1 MTAVFNRAESI
12 SFMPAATDFITP
24 KTGLTADDLTPFVQQ
39 ATKGADDGELF
50 IENVLSESVVL
61 DDGEIKSTSFN
72 NSHGFGLRRVVDE
85 FQAYVY
91 GNEVNKDT
99 LKKAAGELAAAAPG
113 NGTLDVSPGQPE
125 KSFYEAISPLG
136 TDYDLPKRIKL
147 AQDIDAYLRGKDNR
161 VRQVKV
167 VISGTVQDVMI
178 VRPDGHVATDR
189 RPMTVLFVFVTMD
202 DGKKRETGMSK
213 FIRRKGYSDIFNVW
227 QDVADKAYKQTDTL
241 MQSIACPAGQMPV
254 ILGAGGSG
262 VIFHEAIGHGLEGDL
277 IREGSVFSGKM
288 GQQVASEGVS
298 IVDDGTIPNSRG
310 SINIDDEGTPS
321 QYTTL
326 IENGKLVGY
335 INDRLNGRI
344 HGTGSTG
351 NGRRQSYRHRPLVRM
366 RNTYMLNGDMTPEEI
381 IASTKGKAVY
391 AVDYS
396 GGQVDTSSGKF
407 VFQATEAYLVEDGK
421 IVAPVKGATLI
432 GSCAEGLKN
441 IDMIG
446 NDMRLE
452 EGGTCGKKGQ
462 GMPVNDGMPTI
473 RMTKGVTIGG
483 TEG

>member
-1 MTAVFNRAESI
+1 MTTN
-12 SFMPAATDFITP
+12 TDFITP
-24 KTGLTADDLTPFVQQ
+24 KIGLSAEDLTPYVQQ

-91 GNEVNKDT
+91 GNEVT
-99 LKKAAGELAAAAPG
+99 GKALGNAAKELSAAAPG
-113 NGTLDVSPGQPE
+113 NGTLDVSPALPE
-125 KSFYEAISPLG
+125 KAYYEAISPLG
-136 TDYDLPKRIKL
+136 AEYDLPKRIKL
-147 AQDIDAYLRGKDNR
+147 AQDVDAYLRGKDNR
-161 VRQVKV
+161 VRQVQV
-167 VISGTVQDVMI
+167 AISGSVQDVMI

-189 RPMTVLFVFVTMD
+189 RPMVVFFVFITMD
-202 DGKKRETGMSK
+202 DGKRRETGVSRL
-213 FIRRKGYSDIFNVW
+213 IRREGYEKIFSGW
-227 QDVADKAYKQTDTL
+227 KKVADAAYKQTDTL
-241 MQSIACPAGQMPV
+241 MQSIPCPAGQMPV

-288 GQQVASEGVS
+288 GEQVASKGVH
-298 IVDDGTIPNSRG
+298 IVDEGTIPNSRG

-326 IENGKLVGY
+326 IEDGKLVGY

-351 NGRRQSYRHRPLVRM
+351 NGRRQSFRHRPLVRM
-366 RNTYMLNGDMTPEEI
+366 RNTYMLGGETPPEEI
-381 IASTKGKAVY
+381 ISSTKGKAIY

-396 GGQVDTSSGKF
+396 GGQVSTSSGKF
-407 VFQATEAYLVEDGK
+407 VFQATEAYLIQDGK
-421 IVAPVKGATLI
+421 IVAPIKGATLI
-432 GSCAEGLKN
+432 GNCLEGLKN

>member
-1 MTAVFNRAESI
+1 MATQ
-12 SFMPAATDFITP
+12 TDFITP
-24 KTGLTADDLTPFVQQ
+24 KIGLSTEQLTPFVQQ

-72 NSHGFGLRRVVDE
+72 NSMGFGLRRVVDE

-91 GNEVNKDT
+91 GNEINKNT
-99 LKKAAGELAAAAPG
+99 LSKAATELAQAAPG
-113 NGTLDVSPGQPE
+113 NGTLDAAPGQAE
-125 KSFYEAISPLG
+125 KSFYAPISPLG
-136 TDYDLPKRIKL
+136 ADYDLPRRIKL
-147 AQDIDAYLRGKDNR
+147 AQDVDAYLRGKDNR
-161 VRQVKV
+161 VRQVQV
-167 VISGTVQDVMI
+167 VVSGTVQDVTI
-178 VRPDGHVATDR
+178 VRPDGHVASDR
-189 RPMTVLFVFVTMD
+189 RPMVVFLVRVTMD
-202 DGKKRETGMSK
+202 DGKRRETGSAAYS
-213 FIRRKGYSDIFNVW
+213 RREGYGEIFGRW
-227 QDVADKAYKQTDTL
+227 QAIADEAYTQTDTL
-241 MQSIACPAGQMPV
+241 MQSIPCPAGQMPV

-288 GQQVASEGVS
+288 GEQVASKGVT
-298 IVDDGTIPNSRG
+298 IVDEGTTENSRG

-321 QYTTL
+321 QHTTL
-326 IENGKLVGY
+326 IEDGKLVGY
-335 INDRLNGRI
+335 INDRLNGRK

-366 RNTYMLNGDMTPEEI
+366 RNTYMLGGDASPQDI
-381 IASTKGKAVY
+381 ISSTKGKAIY

-407 VFQATEAYLVEDGK
+407 VFQATEAYLIENGK

-432 GSCAEGLKN
+432 GSCTEGLQN

-452 EGGTCGKKGQ
+452 TGPGTCGKKGQ
-462 GMPVNDGMPTI
+462 GMPVNHGMPTV